1 PQTKSLAQGRI
12 AGLPP
17 ARELVAVPF
26 FPQSDY
32 ECGPAALATV
42 MVAAGVK
49 VTPEEL
55 VPEVYL
61 PERKGSL
68 QVEMLAAPR
77 RHGLVSYQ
85 PAPSYA
91 DLLREVAAG
100 TPVIVLQKLGIAGG
114 WHYAVVVGYDFE
126 NATLQLRSG
135 RDERQELSFAMNEAA
150 WRRSG
155 YWAMVAV

>member
-1 PQTKSLAQGRI
+1 PDRRGRLLSLEAHVMQRRIALDNARVAAGVWKIGNARKFAGVFLFVCAALLQGCASFTPQTESLAQGRI

-77 RHGLVSYQ
+77 RH
-85 PAPSYA
+85 
-91 DLLREVAAG
+91 
-100 TPVIVLQKLGIAGG
+100 
-114 WHYAVVVGYDFE
+114 
-126 NATLQLRSG
+126 
-135 RDERQELSFAMNEAA
+135 
-150 WRRSG
+150 
-155 YWAMVAV
+155 